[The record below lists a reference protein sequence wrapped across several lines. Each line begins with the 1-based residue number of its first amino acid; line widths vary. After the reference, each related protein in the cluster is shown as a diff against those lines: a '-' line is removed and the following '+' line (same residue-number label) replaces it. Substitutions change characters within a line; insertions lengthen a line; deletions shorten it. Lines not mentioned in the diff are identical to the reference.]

1 MDYCNLESLMAFRLF
16 SQTYDPTDFSPEARA
31 GAISQ
36 LIVIG
41 LVIIA
46 ILILALRWKST
57 QNVQSIVI
65 EGAKAIRPEEVLA
78 MASLT
83 LADTTESAS
92 SSRLAHIRMN
102 VLKHPYIKDAI
113 VESNGIRGI
122 KIQVMEREPYIAFP
136 STMGRIDYV
145 DSSGIILPYDK
156 FSHNSDVPIIHGIY
170 DGSKINKS
178 ILKNISE
185 IIETAKMKDIGLQE
199 LLSEIDVN
207 STKKEFT
214 FITTDGETE
223 IKFGSADNIDRK
235 LEKLRLYMLHAS
247 TRQGH
252 PRYVDIRWKNQIV
265 IGKQPLLA
273 SSGN

>member
-1 MDYCNLESLMAFRLF
+1 
-16 SQTYDPTDFSPEARA
+16 
-31 GAISQ
+31 
-36 LIVIG
+36 
-41 LVIIA
+41 
-46 ILILALRWKST
+46 
-57 QNVQSIVI
+57 
-65 EGAKAIRPEEVLA
+65 
-78 MASLT
+78 
-83 LADTTESAS
+83 
-92 SSRLAHIRMN
+92 
-102 VLKHPYIKDAI
+102 
-113 VESNGIRGI
+113 
-122 KIQVMEREPYIAFP
+122 MEREPYIAFP

-170 DGSKINKS
+170 DGRKINKT
-178 ILKNISE
+178 ILKNISD

-207 STKKEFT
+207 SIKKEFT

-235 LEKLRLYMLHAS
+235 LEKLRLYMLHAA

>member
-1 MDYCNLESLMAFRLF
+1 MYLCVLMAKFFF
-16 SQTYDPTDFSPEARA
+16 SQKYDPTDISPEARA

-46 ILILALRWKST
+46 ILILAIRWKST
-57 QNVQSIVI
+57 QHVQSIVI
-65 EGAKAIRPEEVLA
+65 EGAKAIRPEEIMA

-83 LADTTESAS
+83 LSDTTESAS
-92 SSRLAHIRMN
+92 KKRLAHIRMN
-102 VLKHPYIKDAI
+102 ILKHPYIKDAI

-122 KIQVMEREPYIAFP
+122 KIHVQERQPYIAFP
-136 STMGRIDYV
+136 STSGKIDYV
-145 DSSGIILPYDK
+145 DSSGVILPYEI

-170 DGSKINKS
+170 DGKKINRM
-178 ILKNISE
+178 ILKHISQ
-185 IIETAKMKDIGLQE
+185 IIETAKKKDIGLQE

-207 STKKEFT
+207 HSKKEYT

-223 IKFGSADNIDRK
+223 IMFGSADNIDRK

-252 PRYVDIRWKNQIV
+252 PRYVDIRWKNQVV
-265 IGKQPLLA
+265 IGKQSLLA